1 MEKSLRIL
9 CIVNLPWD
17 PRLGAA
23 RVWIE
28 LSEQWKRAGHS
39 VERFCLSDAFPR
51 KASRGVGTL
60 QQMFFPRH
68 AAGFVRENAA
78 RFDVVDCLLGTLPFS
93 KENLRFRGLLVGR
106 SIGFY
111 RSYEEFLRS
120 ASKRWPN
127 QPHGR
132 WRGRFFY
139 SLSRRELVRH
149 AHRAVRHCDLLN
161 LPNEDEFAS
170 MRESAPNTPAMVQP
184 YGLTAPDAAALY
196 EAAASPEERLR
207 AKHVVFI
214 GMWSPR
220 KGSLDWRQI
229 IAHVRRA
236 VPDARFSFLGTSVPD
251 HVVERD
257 LGLGR
262 GDGVECVS
270 YYDPQELPRLLSDCT
285 VGIFPS
291 YIEGFGLAVLEKI
304 AAGIPAVAY
313 DVPGPRQ
320 ILWTQREML
329 LTPEGNMEK
338 IAARAVEI
346 LQMNVEPYRQLS
358 DRCHALSTQFRWE
371 EIARATAHAYCSALE
386 KVRSAKNR
394 K

>member
-1 MEKSLRIL
+1 MDKSLRIL

-17 PRLGAA
+17 PSLGAA

-68 AAGFVRENAA
+68 AAGFVRDNAE

-93 KENLRFRGLLVGR
+93 KESLRFRGLLVGR

-139 SLSRRELVRH
+139 SLSRRQLVRH

-161 LPNEDEFAS
+161 LPNEDELAS
-170 MRESAPNTPAMVQP
+170 MRESAPNIPAMVQP
-184 YGLTAPDAAALY
+184 YGLTAADAAALRQ
-196 EAAASPEERLR
+196 AAATPEERLR

-229 IAHVRRA
+229 IAHVRRS
-236 VPDARFSFLGTSVPD
+236 VPDTRFSFLGTSVPD

-262 GDGVECVS
+262 SHGIECVS
-270 YYDPQELPRLLSDCT
+270 YYNPKELPRLLSNCT

-320 ILWTQREML
+320 ILWAERETL
-329 LTPEGNMEK
+329 LTPEGDVEK

-346 LQMNVEPYRQLS
+346 LQMPVGPYRQLS
-358 DRCHALSTQFRWE
+358 DQCHALSTQFRWE
-371 EIARATAHAYCSALE
+371 EIATATAGAYWVALE
-386 KVRSAKNR
+386 NVRAPQNR
-394 K
+394 R